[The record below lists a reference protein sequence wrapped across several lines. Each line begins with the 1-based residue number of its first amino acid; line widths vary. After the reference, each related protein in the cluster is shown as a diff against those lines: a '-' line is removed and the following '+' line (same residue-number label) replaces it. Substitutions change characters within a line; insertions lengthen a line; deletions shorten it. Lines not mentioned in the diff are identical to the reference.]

1 LPLAQQIFLQ
11 VLRRAHLTAAG
22 PFASTSLLQ
31 HCLEHYPDLFDPAQF
46 AKKIRDPLEKA
57 DWLAVSKL
65 ADGPQGGKSGKVIG
79 TKKLLDIPIERFLP
93 DFDAAI
99 PAELRAK
106 LQTPPEAIRAD
117 LLGYDRYKGG
127 LALELLAL
135 RMVLD
140 LGLDPRH
147 FRLRSAQSA
156 HAEVDLI
163 AEGAHLMF
171 SRWTVQCKRY
181 MPGTNVQL
189 ADVAK
194 EMGIAVFAK
203 AHVVVMVTTSDFTA
217 AARAYADEVT
227 LSQPVQFLFIPGS
240 VVTAYLEDGKDALLE
255 HVRENAKKV
264 MSRKRN
270 QPLPAK
276 ED

>member
-1 LPLAQQIFLQ
+1 MAQQIFLQ
-11 VLRRAHLTAAG
+11 LLRREHTTRDG
-22 PFASTSLLQ
+22 PFAASDLLRY
-31 HCLEHYPDLFDPAQF
+31 CLEHYPDLFDQSQF
-46 AKKIRDPLEKA
+46 ARKIRDPLEA
-57 DWLAVSKL
+57 SGWLVVSKL
-65 ADGPQGGKSGKVIG
+65 AAGPQGGKSGKVIG
-79 TKKLLDIPIERFLP
+79 SAKLLDIPIERFIP
-93 DFDAAI
+93 DFNAAV
-99 PAELRAK
+99 PAELRLK
-106 LQTPPEAIRAD
+106 LQTDPALIRAD
-117 LLGYDRYKGG
+117 LLSDDKYKGG

-181 MPGTNVQL
+181 AQGTNVHL

-203 AHVVVMVTTSDFTA
+203 AHVVVMVTTSDFTS

-227 LSQPVQFLFIPGS
+227 LSQPVQFLFIPGKI
-240 VVTAYLEDGKDALLE
+240 VFAYLDDGKDVLLE
-255 HVRENAKKV
+255 HVRENARKV
-264 MSRKRN
+264 MSRKRS